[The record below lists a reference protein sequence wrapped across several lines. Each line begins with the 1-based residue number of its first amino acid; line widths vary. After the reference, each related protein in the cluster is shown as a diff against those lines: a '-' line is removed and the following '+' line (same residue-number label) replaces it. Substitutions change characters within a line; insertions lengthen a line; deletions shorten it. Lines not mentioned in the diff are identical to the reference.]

1 LPSQIWS
8 LAVEPLGHTVTQ
20 WPWTDVWK
28 PNFLLNHL
36 ADLFESETTTAAE
49 KRFDIM
55 PLGVVPR
62 PLRLFPEGL
71 KYPRRLFLRKMARSY
86 EELLSRARAGLD
98 KDAKQSAGL
107 RLELPEPDV
116 IWVGNKTIFR
126 NYSEFPKLLRREPN
140 RVLMYLAKEL
150 ATAASLDG
158 ERAIFIGRKDKDSF
172 SQLLQRYMKDGVLC
186 PVCGSPDT
194 HLEKEKRMWFM
205 ICEAC
210 GARSV
215 ARVA

>member
-1 LPSQIWS
+1 
-8 LAVEPLGHTVTQ
+8 
-20 WPWTDVWK
+20 
-28 PNFLLNHL
+28 
-36 ADLFESETTTAAE
+36 
-49 KRFDIM
+49 
-55 PLGVVPR
+55 
-62 PLRLFPEGL
+62 
-71 KYPRRLFLRKMARSY
+71 MARSY
-86 EELLSRARAGLD
+86 DELLTRAREGLVQ
-98 KDAKQSAGL
+98 DAKKSGAL

-126 NYSEFPKLLRREPN
+126 NYSEFPKLLRREPG

-158 ERAIFIGRKDKDSF
+158 ERAIFIGRKDRESF

-194 HLEKEKRMWFM
+194 HLDKEKRMWFM
-205 ICEAC
+205 VCEAC

-215 ARVA
+215 AKVA

>member
-1 LPSQIWS
+1 MMVRSYD
-8 LAVEPLGHTVTQ
+8 E
-20 WPWTDVWK
+20 
-28 PNFLLNHL
+28 LLTR
-36 ADLFESETTTAAE
+36 A
-49 KRFDIM
+49 R
-55 PLGVVPR
+55 
-62 PLRLFPEGL
+62 EGL
-71 KYPRRLFLRKMARSY
+71 VQ
-86 EELLSRARAGLD
+86 
-98 KDAKQSAGL
+98 DAKKSGAL

-126 NYSEFPKLLRREPN
+126 NYSEFPKLLRREPG

-158 ERAIFIGRKDKDSF
+158 ERAIFIGRKDRESF

-194 HLEKEKRMWFM
+194 HLDKEKRMWFM
-205 ICEAC
+205 VCEAC

-215 ARVA
+215 AKVA

>member
-1 LPSQIWS
+1 L
-8 LAVEPLGHTVTQ
+8 
-20 WPWTDVWK
+20 
-28 PNFLLNHL
+28 
-36 ADLFESETTTAAE
+36 
-49 KRFDIM
+49 
-55 PLGVVPR
+55 
-62 PLRLFPEGL
+62 
-71 KYPRRLFLRKMARSY
+71 MARSY
-86 EELLSRARAGLD
+86 DELLTRARESLVQ
-98 KDAKQSAGL
+98 DAKKSGAL

-126 NYSEFPKLLRREPN
+126 NYSEFPKLLRREPG

-158 ERAIFIGRKDKDSF
+158 ERAIFIGRKDRDSF

-194 HLEKEKRMWFM
+194 HLDKEKRMWFM
-205 ICEAC
+205 VCEAC

-215 ARVA
+215 AKVA

>member
-1 LPSQIWS
+1 
-8 LAVEPLGHTVTQ
+8 
-20 WPWTDVWK
+20 
-28 PNFLLNHL
+28 
-36 ADLFESETTTAAE
+36 
-49 KRFDIM
+49 M
-55 PLGVVPR
+55 P
-62 PLRLFPEGL
+62 
-71 KYPRRLFLRKMARSY
+71 RSY

-98 KDAKQSAGL
+98 KDAKKSGAL
-107 RLELPEPDV
+107 RLELPVPDV

-126 NYSEFPKLLRREPN
+126 NYAEFPKLLRRDSS

-158 ERAIFIGRKDKDSF
+158 ERAIFIGRKDRDSF
-172 SQLLQRYMKDGVLC
+172 SQLLQRYVKDAVIC

-205 ICEAC
+205 VCEAC

-215 ARVA
+215 AKVA